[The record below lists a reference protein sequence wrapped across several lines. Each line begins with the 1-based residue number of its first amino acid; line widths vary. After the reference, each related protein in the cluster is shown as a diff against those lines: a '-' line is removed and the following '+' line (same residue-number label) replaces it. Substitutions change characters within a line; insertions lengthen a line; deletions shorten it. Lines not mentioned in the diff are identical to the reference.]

1 MADNRNIR
9 YSGQP
14 PGNFGMMPNP
24 RMAQFQQPG
33 IQMMPM
39 MQSGMMMPPGS
50 HMMPPQQMMFP
61 VQQMGMRPP
70 DGPGVPPP
78 AYTQKMADNFRQRAP
93 SHQVSGP
100 LHRPSTMSAEQLRQL
115 EEKQRKEKQFL
126 AQKQKL
132 QAFGRPIHVD
142 TDKFSKGLME
152 SMFGKVEKPKPKKD
166 LTPKKEDVAEQE
178 DDGFGDFMA
187 GPCTN
192 VTAPVTDTATEDK
205 QSLSQAVPEPQ
216 SGGNQTKGQNKE
228 EKKDLMSMMM
238 ECSDLKAPNKAKTF
252 HRPALKELPVTTQT
266 HHHTFHQSQQARQ
279 WTQPVEEL
287 SELFTVEPATQ
298 PVPQPAATPESQQGL
313 QSLVQDT
320 AKFEIPGW
328 CKEEDRIPPV
338 YKQVLEAAIVNGQ
351 ISTERLYPILLMSG
365 LSKQTLGQI
374 WFLAN
379 RTTPGQLIKEELYLM
394 LALVAFAQNNFQAL
408 TMDMLNNLPQPPI
421 PFLGQSQAPSGP
433 TGPQSHGPLGPQGH
447 GHPGQQ
453 GQGIQGDPGQQE
465 QHVLIPPTAVPQHV
479 APTSV
484 QAGTP
489 LQSAT
494 QLPVTQSAFGVST
507 GTMEVFASGGDDDF
521 ADFQAAKPTPQP
533 ETSVPAVPKQPA
545 RPKKKP
551 EIEYLYEVPTPA
563 EAEKMAGPITSEM
576 TYSNVQNFFGSD
588 DSSVSASP
596 QRQLLTGPSTPNSLE
611 ADFDDFKSADSKP
624 SDSSQFSSEQ
634 SENEDFKVF
643 ESYLEDFERRK
654 QKQQESPLHRPV
666 SKSSLP
672 LPSMPSTAVP
682 TAIPAIRNLWTKP
695 HGEATVTSVPSK
707 PLQNSQFHTPDL
719 VVADSTDKSDP
730 HFGNS
735 PTKSSDSDFADFQQA
750 PVVGNFSKSAISRIT
765 ADHDQLKASG
775 SDVSLTLIGEEDKY
789 AALRTLDFGS
799 ELSTGN
805 ETVVAEGLNPPV
817 DNAEDNENWADF
829 QGVVLDEAPQPDPV
843 VTNATDSG
851 KESILSLFN
860 SAPPIMSTVCPS
872 EISNQP
878 TDNTSTSVKPL
889 PLESNTDS
897 DWSSF
902 GDNSKVCTDVGT
914 GLSGFTAG
922 ITGSGS
928 GHLEPALAFEQKDTE
943 SDDWADFQGPDQEV
957 SSDNMDTTQSD
968 DKVISVK
975 KEGLRSEE
983 ILGLF
988 KVREP
993 QELPTD
999 LKVVY
1004 TQNTKVNSEWNP
1016 QVAENANTYLD
1027 GESTLEAKKVFSTK
1041 AKRLPSLGPDDDEDS
1056 FRVPP
1061 PMDDDHGDEDFGE
1074 FSRGYE
1080 DMDDYHQPQNILDDG
1095 RRKYPIP
1102 GMGIVSKPVVKE
1114 SKKSTTAQAR
1124 YADIMALD
1132 QTDVDQGLSKDPLE
1146 MSQDRL
1152 SITKSEDSQS
1162 VSSLELPFSK
1172 SRLQNVLD
1180 QDTQSISSNE
1190 YGNFE
1195 TISPR
1200 KPETP
1205 VNVESKSVDSLD
1217 LIKDEGNGDS
1227 SEDQG
1232 SGDQSR
1238 EQSPEKVTE
1247 LTTTDSTGIESSVSM
1262 SDTYRASMPLPVLGD
1277 RYSNILQDIP
1287 GSDKHSY
1294 EWQRCLDN
1302 SYRMIKDANNIFN
1315 SISSSVVCNEV
1326 LKSEQG
1332 SEYVQGV
1339 VEIFR
1344 VVCRI
1349 TTAMKAQ
1356 GLATD
1361 KLTQLLKDIDLS
1373 WNNLTAFLVG
1383 GNLMPDDNSLRFN
1396 NAILKSDD
1404 SLSQRKACGVCL
1416 LNVDVPSKNFS
1427 REEDCPK
1434 LTYGGRQYHA
1444 ACANFWVNCVDS
1456 TLPALKLPE
1465 LL

>member
-9 YSGQP
+9 YPGQP
-14 PGNFGMMPNP
+14 PGNFGMMQPNP
-24 RMAQFQQPG
+24 RMGQFQQPSVG
-33 IQMMPM
+33 MPMMPM
-39 MQSGMMMPPGS
+39 MQPGMMVPPGT
-50 HMMPPQQMMFP
+50 HMVPQQQMMFP
-61 VQQMGMRPP
+61 VQPMGMRP
-70 DGPGVPPP
+70 DGLGVPPP

-93 SHQVSGP
+93 GHQVSGP
-100 LHRPSTMSAEQLRQL
+100 TPKPNTMSAEQLRQL
-115 EEKQRKEKQFL
+115 EERQRKEKQFL

-132 QAFGRPIHVD
+132 QAFGRPVPVD

-152 SMFGKVEKPKPKKD
+152 SMFGKMEKPKPKKD
-166 LTPKKEDVAEQE
+166 ITPKKEDAAEAE

-187 GPCTN
+187 GPATN
-192 VTAPVTDTATEDK
+192 MAAPVKETAIQDK
-205 QSLSQAVPEPQ
+205 PAQLQAVTEPQ
-216 SGGNQTKGQNKE
+216 SSGKQNKNQSKE

-252 HRPALKELPVTTQT
+252 HRPALKELPATSHA

-279 WTQPVEEL
+279 WTQPVDEL
-287 SELFTVEPATQ
+287 SELFTIETAPQ
-298 PVPQPAATPESQQGL
+298 PVPPQPGVQPGVQPGAAPESQSGL
-313 QSLVQDT
+313 QSLTQDT
-320 AKFEIPGW
+320 TKFEIPSW
-328 CKEEDRIPPV
+328 CKDEDRIPPV

-351 ISTERLYPILLMSG
+351 IATERLYPILLMSG
-365 LSKQTLGQI
+365 LTKQTLGQI
-374 WFLAN
+374 WTLAN

-394 LALVAFAQNNFQAL
+394 LALIAFAQNNFQSL
-408 TMDMLNNLPQPPI
+408 TMDILHKLPQPPI
-421 PFLGQSQAPSGP
+421 PFLGQGQGPSGP
-433 TGPQSHGPLGPQGH
+433 TVPQGH
-447 GHPGQQ
+447 GPPGQQ
-453 GQGIQGDPGQQE
+453 GHLDLAGP
-465 QHVLIPPTAVPQHV
+465 VPQ
-479 APTSV
+479 TSV
-484 QAGTP
+484 QQPMGPTPNIPTGLP
-489 LQSAT
+489 LQPGS
-494 QLPVTQSAFGVST
+494 QLPGSQPHLGGPVGMTLAFP
-507 GTMEVFASGGDDDF
+507 AGGDDDF
-521 ADFQAAKPTPQP
+521 ADFQAAGPTPQP
-533 ETSVPAVPKQPA
+533 ETPVPVVPKQQA

-551 EIEYLYEVPTPA
+551 QIEYLYEVPTPA

-588 DSSVSASP
+588 DSS
-596 QRQLLTGPSTPNSLE
+596 GPSTPNSLE

-672 LPSMPSTAVP
+672 LPSMPPTAVP
-682 TAIPAIRNLWTKP
+682 TAIPAIRNLWSKP
-695 HGEATVTSVPSK
+695 QGDAAVTSVSSK
-707 PLQNSQFHTPDL
+707 SSQNSQFHTPDL
-719 VVADSTDKSDP
+719 VVADSSDKSNVQ
-730 HFGNS
+730 FGNS

-750 PVVGNFSKSAISRIT
+750 PVAGNFSKSAVSKL
-765 ADHDQLKASG
+765 AAENDQLKASG
-775 SDVSLTLIGEEDKY
+775 SDVSLTLIGDEDKY
-789 AALRTLDFGS
+789 AALRSLDFGS
-799 ELSTGN
+799 ELSAEN
-805 ETVVAEGLNPPV
+805 EKVAADGLNPP
-817 DNAEDNENWADF
+817 ADNEEDSDNWADF
-829 QGVVLDEAPQPDPV
+829 QGAGLEEAPAQSDPV
-843 VTNATDSG
+843 PANTAGTDSG
-851 KESILSLFN
+851 KDSILSLFD
-860 SAPPIMSTVCPS
+860 SAPPIISTANATL
-872 EISNQP
+872 ISDQP
-878 TDNTSTSVKPL
+878 MDATLTSVKPVD
-889 PLESNTDS
+889 SNTDS
-897 DWSSF
+897 DWSGFDES
-902 GDNSKVCTDVGT
+902 SKTNTGT
-914 GLSGFTAG
+914 IGWSALSGG
-922 ITGSGS
+922 NTGG
-928 GHLEPALAFEQKDTE
+928 GPGGLQAAPAFEQNETE
-943 SDDWADFQGPDQEV
+943 GDDWADFQGPDQTF
-957 SSDNMDTTQSD
+957 SSDQIQSE
-968 DKVISVK
+968 DKVVSVK

-1004 TQNTKVNSEWNP
+1004 TQNTMVNSEWNP
-1016 QVAENANTYLD
+1016 KVAETANTYLD
-1027 GESTLEAKKVFSTK
+1027 GESTLGEKKVFSSK
-1041 AKRLPSLGPDDDEDS
+1041 AKRLPSLGPDDDEDA

-1080 DMDDYHQPQNILDDG
+1080 DMEDYHQPQNMLDDS
-1095 RRKYPIP
+1095 RRKFPIQ
-1102 GMGIVSKPVVKE
+1102 GMGVVSKPVVKE
-1114 SKKSTTAQAR
+1114 SKQTTTTAQSR

-1132 QTDVDQGLSKDPLE
+1132 QTDVDQGLPKDPLE

-1172 SRLQNVLD
+1172 GRVQNVLD

-1195 TISPR
+1195 TTLPR
-1200 KPETP
+1200 KLDTP

-1217 LIKDEGNGDS
+1217 LIKDEGNADS
-1227 SEDQG
+1227 SEDQV

-1238 EQSPEKVTE
+1238 EPSPEKVTE
-1247 LTTTDSTGIESSVSM
+1247 QGNVGSSGVDNSVN
-1262 SDTYRASMPLPVLGD
+1262 SVNINEAYRASMPLPVLGD

-1349 TTAMKAQ
+1349 TTSMKTQ

-1383 GNLMPDDNSLRFN
+1383 GNLMPDDNSLHFN

-1416 LNVDVPSKNFS
+1416 LNVDVQSKNFS

>member
-1 MADNRNIR
+1 
-9 YSGQP
+9 
-14 PGNFGMMPNP
+14 MMPNSGMP
-24 RMAQFQQPG
+24 NSGMPQFQQPTSG

-39 MQSGMMMPPGS
+39 MNTGMMMPPGGR
-50 HMMPPQQMMFP
+50 MMPPQQMMFP
-61 VQQMGMRPP
+61 VQPMGMRPP
-70 DGPGVPPP
+70 DGPRIAPP
-78 AYTQKMADNFRQRAP
+78 AYTQKMADNFRQRTP
-93 SHQVSGP
+93 GHQLPGQAS
-100 LHRPSTMSAEQLRQL
+100 RPNTMSAEQLRQL

-132 QAFGRPIHVD
+132 QAFGRPVPVD

-152 SMFGKVEKPKPKKD
+152 SMFGKVDKPKPKKD
-166 LTPKKEDVAEQE
+166 ITAKKEEPE

-192 VTAPVTDTATEDK
+192 TPTVETSIPDQ
-205 QSLSQAVPEPQ
+205 QSVPQSVPEPF
-216 SGGNQTKGQNKE
+216 SAGNQTKNLPKE

-238 ECSDLKAPNKAKTF
+238 ECSDLTAPNKAKTF
-252 HRPALKELPVTTQT
+252 HRPVLKELPATNQT

-279 WTQPVEEL
+279 WTKPVEEL
-287 SELFTVEPATQ
+287 SQLFTAEMAPQ
-298 PVPQPAATPESQQGL
+298 PVTAPESQSEQPPQGKEG
-313 QSLVQDT
+313 T
-320 AKFEIPGW
+320 KFEVPGW
-328 CKEEDRIPPV
+328 CKEEERIPPV
-338 YKQVLEAAIVNGQ
+338 YKQVLEAAMVNGQ
-351 ISTERLYPILLMSG
+351 IATERLYPILLMSG
-365 LSKQTLGQI
+365 LSKETLGQI
-374 WFLAN
+374 WNLAN
-379 RTTPGQLIKEELYLM
+379 RTTPGQLIKEELYLL
-394 LALVAFAQNNFQAL
+394 LALIAFAQNNYQAL

-421 PFLGQSQAPSGP
+421 PFLGQQGQGSSGP
-433 TGPQSHGPLGPQGH
+433 VGQQGH
-447 GHPGQQ
+447 GHADQGTPTLQGHGLQGQQ
-453 GQGIQGDPGQQE
+453 GQGTQCPQGHSLQGQQVQSHSGQQGHGIQGHSSHCVALPPASLSQQTGPSSII
-465 QHVLIPPTAVPQHV
+465 QTGA
-479 APTSV
+479 
-484 QAGTP
+484 P
-489 LQSAT
+489 LQPAT
-494 QLPVTQSAFGVST
+494 HVPASQPGLGVTA
-507 GTMEVFASGGDDDF
+507 GTMEAFAPGGDDDF
-521 ADFQAAKPTPQP
+521 ADFQTAGLP
-533 ETSVPAVPKQPA
+533 ETPVSDLPKQPIKH
-545 RPKKKP
+545 KKKP
-551 EIEYLYEVPTPA
+551 EVEYLYEVPP
-563 EAEKMAGPITSEM
+563 EAEKMAGPVTSEM
-576 TYSNVQNFFGSD
+576 AYSNVQNFFGSD
-588 DSSVSASP
+588 DSS
-596 QRQLLTGPSTPNSLE
+596 GPSTPNSLE

-695 HGEATVTSVPSK
+695 HVEATVTNVSSK
-707 PLQNSQFHTPDL
+707 PLQSSQFHTPDL
-719 VVADSTDKSDP
+719 VVADSTDKSDTQ
-730 HFGNS
+730 FGNS

-750 PVVGNFSKSAISRIT
+750 PVTGNFSKSAVSKIA
-765 ADHDQLKASG
+765 ADHDHLKASG
-775 SDVSLTLIGEEDKY
+775 SDVSLTLMGEEDKY

-805 ETVVAEGLNPPV
+805 DTVVADGPNPPQ
-817 DNAEDNENWADF
+817 DSAEDNENWADF
-829 QGVVLDEAPQPDPV
+829 QGVGLDEASQAEPV
-843 VTNATDSG
+843 GTDVTGADSG
-851 KESILSLFN
+851 KESILSLFS
-860 SAPPIMSTVCPS
+860 SAPTVISTVNNNP
-872 EISNQP
+872 IDA
-878 TDNTSTSVKPL
+878 TDVSVKPL
-889 PLESNTDS
+889 PMDSNTDS
-897 DWSSF
+897 DWSGF
-902 GDNSKVCTDVGT
+902 GENSKTSTDVG
-914 GLSGFTAG
+914 SGWSAFSAG
-922 ITGSGS
+922 STGSGS
-928 GHLEPALAFEQKDTE
+928 GFLEPTSAFEQKE
-943 SDDWADFQGPDQEV
+943 ENDDWADFQGSETVDSVVIET
-957 SSDNMDTTQSD
+957 SQSE
-968 DKVISVK
+968 DKVVVK

-999 LKVVY
+999 LKLVY
-1004 TQNTKVNSEWNP
+1004 TQNTVVNTEWNQ
-1016 QVAENANTYLD
+1016 QVSESTNTYLD
-1027 GESTLEAKKVFSTK
+1027 EEQTLEAKKIFSPT
-1041 AKRLPSLGPDDDEDS
+1041 AKRLPSLGPDDEEDS
-1056 FRVPP
+1056 LRVPP

-1080 DMDDYHQPQNILDDG
+1080 DMEDYHQPQNIVDDS
-1095 RRKYPIP
+1095 RRKYP
-1102 GMGIVSKPVVKE
+1102 GMGVVSKPVVKE
-1114 SKKSTTAQAR
+1114 SKKPTTAQSR
-1124 YADIMALD
+1124 YADIMMLD
-1132 QTDVDQGLSKDPLE
+1132 QSDVDQSAPKDTIDF
-1146 MSQDRL
+1146 SQDRL

-1162 VSSLELPFSK
+1162 ISSLELPFSK

-1180 QDTQSISSNE
+1180 QDAQSISSNE

-1195 TISPR
+1195 TVTQR
-1200 KPETP
+1200 KIGTP
-1205 VNVESKSVDSLD
+1205 VNAESKSVDSLD
-1217 LIKDEGNGDS
+1217 LIKDEGSGDS
-1227 SEDQG
+1227 NEGQG

-1238 EQSPEKVTE
+1238 EPSPEKGAE
-1247 LTTTDSTGIESSVSM
+1247 LSAVDRADIDNTVNI
-1262 SDTYRASMPLPVLGD
+1262 SDTYQASMQNPLPVLGD

-1332 SEYVQGV
+1332 SEYVEGV

-1349 TTAMKAQ
+1349 TTAMKTQ

-1361 KLTQLLKDIDLS
+1361 KLNQLLKDIDLS

-1396 NAILKSDD
+1396 NAVLKSDD
-1404 SLSQRKACGVCL
+1404 SLSQRRACGVCL
-1416 LNVDVPSKNFS
+1416 LDVDVPSKNFS
-1427 REEDCPK
+1427 RENDCPK

>member
-1 MADNRNIR
+1 MVLFSNYILPGSTSNVKEFSMADNRNIR
-9 YSGQP
+9 YPGQP

-24 RMAQFQQPG
+24 GMPQFQQPGTG

-39 MQSGMMMPPGS
+39 MHTGMMMPPGNR
-50 HMMPPQQMMFP
+50 MMAPQQMMFP
-61 VQQMGMRPP
+61 VQQMAMRPP
-70 DGPGVPPP
+70 DGPRIAPP
-78 AYTQKMADNFRQRAP
+78 AYTQKMADSFKHRAP
-93 SHQVSGP
+93 SHQAPGQTN
-100 LHRPSTMSAEQLRQL
+100 RPVTMSAEQLRQL

-132 QAFGRPIHVD
+132 QAFGRPVPVD
-142 TDKFSKGLME
+142 ADKFSKGLME
-152 SMFGKVEKPKPKKD
+152 SMFGKVDRPKPKKE
-166 LTPKKEDVAEQE
+166 LPSKKEGFAEQE

-187 GPCTN
+187 GPCTT
-192 VTAPVTDTATEDK
+192 VSAPIENMAAPET
-205 QSLSQAVPEPQ
+205 QSLPQSLPEPPSGENPAISQ
-216 SGGNQTKGQNKE
+216 SKE

-252 HRPALKELPVTTQT
+252 HRPALKELPTTTQT
-266 HHHTFHQSQQARQ
+266 YHHTFHQSQQARQ

-287 SELFTVEPATQ
+287 SELFTLDPSTQ
-298 PVPQPAATPESQQGL
+298 PVPHPGQPPQG
-313 QSLVQDT
+313 QEG

-351 ISTERLYPILLMSG
+351 IATERLYPILLMSG
-365 LSKQTLGQI
+365 LNKETLGQI
-374 WFLAN
+374 WNLAN

-394 LALVAFAQNNFQAL
+394 LALIAFAQNNYQAL
-408 TMDMLNNLPQPPI
+408 TMDMLNKLPQPPI
-421 PFLGQSQAPSGP
+421 PFLGQQGQGPSGP
-433 TGPQSHGPLGPQGH
+433 PGSQGH

-453 GQGIQGDPGQQE
+453 GQGPPGPGPQSQQGQCLP
-465 QHVLIPPTAVPQHV
+465 IPPTAVSQQMVPSPIIQ
-479 APTSV
+479 S
-484 QAGTP
+484 GTP
-489 LQSAT
+489 LQQGIQVPVIQPVVGVAT
-494 QLPVTQSAFGVST
+494 AA
-507 GTMEVFASGGDDDF
+507 TMEVFVPSGDDDF
-521 ADFQAAKPTPQP
+521 ADFQAAGPTPK
-533 ETSVPAVPKQPA
+533 TVKFLNICF
-545 RPKKKP
+545 R
-551 EIEYLYEVPTPA
+551 YLYEVPTPA
-563 EAEKMAGPITSEM
+563 EAERMTGPITSEM

-588 DSSVSASP
+588 DSS
-596 QRQLLTGPSTPNSLE
+596 GKCPSTPNSLE

-634 SENEDFKVF
+634 SENEDFKAF
-643 ESYLEDFERRK
+643 ESYLEDFERKK

-682 TAIPAIRNLWTKP
+682 TAIPAIRNLWSKP
-695 HGEATVTSVPSK
+695 HGDAIVTSVPSK
-707 PLQNSQFHTPDL
+707 PLQSSQFHTPDL
-719 VVADSTDKSDP
+719 VVADSTEKSDQQ
-730 HFGNS
+730 FGNS
-735 PTKSSDSDFADFQQA
+735 PPKSSDSDFADFQQA
-750 PVVGNFSKSAISRIT
+750 PVVGNFSKSAVSRLT

-789 AALRTLDFGS
+789 AALRSLDFGS

-805 ETVVAEGLNPPV
+805 EAGSAEGPNPPEEG
-817 DNAEDNENWADF
+817 AEDDDENWADF
-829 QGVVLDEAPQPDPV
+829 QGVVLDQEPKTEPTGTEVPG
-843 VTNATDSG
+843 TDSG

-860 SAPPIMSTVCPS
+860 SAPPITSSVNSDQPMDATV
-872 EISNQP
+872 
-878 TDNTSTSVKPL
+878 TSVTPL
-889 PLESNTDS
+889 PLDSNTDS
-897 DWSSF
+897 DWTGFGESSKTSTEADSGWPAFSSSSTF
-902 GDNSKVCTDVGT
+902 GD
-914 GLSGFTAG
+914 
-922 ITGSGS
+922 S
-928 GHLEPALAFEQKDTE
+928 GHLEPAPAFEQTE
-943 SDDWADFQGPDQEV
+943 TASDDWADFQGPEDV
-957 SSDNMDTTQSD
+957 SSATTDSSSGV
-968 DKVISVK
+968 DKDAVISVK
-975 KEGLRSEE
+975 KEGLQSEE

-993 QELPTD
+993 QNLPTD
-999 LKVVY
+999 LKEVY
-1004 TQNTKVNSEWNP
+1004 TQKTAVNSEWNP
-1016 QVAENANTYLD
+1016 QVAASTNTYLD
-1027 GESTLEAKKVFSTK
+1027 GESKVFSAK
-1041 AKRLPSLGPDDDEDS
+1041 AKRLPSLGPEDEEEDS

-1061 PMDDDHGDEDFGE
+1061 PMDDDQGDEDFSE

-1080 DMDDYHQPQNILDDG
+1080 DMDNYHQPQTMLDDG
-1095 RRKYPIP
+1095 RRKYHMS
-1102 GMGIVSKPVVKE
+1102 GVGVVSKPVVKE
-1114 SKKSTTAQAR
+1114 AKKAASNAQSR
-1124 YADIMALD
+1124 YADIMMLD
-1132 QTDVDQGLSKDPLE
+1132 QTDVDQGLPKDTLDIG
-1146 MSQDRL
+1146 QDQL

-1162 VSSLELPFSK
+1162 ISSLELPFSK

-1195 TISPR
+1195 TILPR
-1200 KPETP
+1200 QLNTP
-1205 VNVESKSVDSLD
+1205 VNMESKSVDSLD

-1232 SGDQSR
+1232 SGDRSR
-1238 EQSPEKVTE
+1238 GESPEKGAELSTTE
-1247 LTTTDSTGIESSVSM
+1247 GTNVEETANVN
-1262 SDTYRASMPLPVLGD
+1262 DTFQASMQNTLPVLGD

-1349 TTAMKAQ
+1349 TTAMKSQ

-1361 KLTQLLKDIDLS
+1361 KLSQLLKDIDLS

-1383 GNLMPDDNSLRFN
+1383 GNLMPDDNSLHFN
-1396 NAILKSDD
+1396 NALLKSDD

-1416 LNVDVPSKNFS
+1416 LNVDTLSKNFN
-1427 REEDCPK
+1427 REDECPK

-1444 ACANFWVNCVDS
+1444 SCANFWVNCVDS
-1456 TLPALKLPE
+1456 TLPALKLTE